1 MSISS
6 GLLGLWQEVARSDSW
21 ATESRSA
28 RCAEAWTA
36 EAGEGQLARLGAGC
50 SGGRVGCRKAQRSTA
65 RVALSRG
72 CAHGSQRSNAA
83 TQQRSNAAQAV
94 HGRGGRGGRRGLRE
108 LLWRRGTTKH
118 VFSQTQSFVEL
129 PLGGSRRSCRAAVR
143 WRCPGSPRRLV
154 VGYIG
159 GLEPPFGRA
168 RSKGSL
174 SPHQH
179 QPHSP
184 ALLETRGCNAWTSC
198 PRRPATILN

>member
-6 GLLGLWQEVARSDSW
+6 GLLGLWQEVARLDSW

-28 RCAEAWTA
+28 RCAEDWTA
-36 EAGEGQLARLGAGC
+36 EAGEGQLARLGVGC
-50 SGGRVGCRKAQRSTA
+50 SGGRVGCQKAQRSTHESPYREA
-65 RVALSRG
+65 VHTGR
-72 CAHGSQRSNAA
+72 NAA
-83 TQQRSNAAQAV
+83 TQQRSRPCTAE
-94 HGRGGRGGRRGLRE
+94 GGEVGDVVLENCSGEG
-108 LLWRRGTTKH
+108 GTTKH
-118 VFSQTQSFVEL
+118 VSSQTQSFVEL

-168 RSKGSL
+168 HSKGSL

-184 ALLETRGCNAWTSC
+184 ALLETRGCDAWTSF

>member
-28 RCAEAWTA
+28 RCAEDWTA
-36 EAGEGQLARLGAGC
+36 EAGEGQLVRLRAGC
-50 SGGRVGCRKAQRSTA
+50 SGGEGGLSEGAAQHA

-83 TQQRSNAAQAV
+83 TQQRSRPCTAE
-94 HGRGGRGGRRGLRE
+94 GGEVGDVVLENCSGEGG
-108 LLWRRGTTKH
+108 TAKH
-118 VFSQTQSFVEL
+118 VSSQTQSFVEL

-184 ALLETRGCNAWTSC
+184 ALLETRGCDAWRSEE
-198 PRRPATILN
+198 RR